1 MAATNGKPVPFMA
14 VPHLGTH
21 SIEVKRSSFDV
32 EVLKN
37 DNILGK
43 KISEARKTKKLS
55 QKDLAEQLRSYN
67 IKVSSGA
74 ISKWEKGDAQPNTY
88 QFLALCQIL
97 QIKDVLEFFTGKVP
111 EAADFSAE
119 LNQKGLNLLQLF
131 KDTLVASG
139 NYQPTSRR
147 GERTIPYTPKLVKVY
162 DIPAAAGPGSFLN
175 SEDYQEVEFDS
186 ANVPEATDFGIRVIG
201 NSMLPRYVPGQ
212 IVFVEQCQTLYDGE
226 IGVFI
231 YDGNAYIKQYLE
243 QMPDEDEMDYY
254 LTSEGV
260 VRPKVVLYSLNRD
273 CKQFDVHVSPKLG
286 AVIVGRVLN

>member
-1 MAATNGKPVPFMA
+1 MAATNSKPVHFMA
-14 VPHLGTH
+14 VPQLGTH
-21 SIEVKRSSFDV
+21 SLDSKHTSFDV
-32 EVLKN
+32 EALKN

-55 QKDLAEQLRSYN
+55 QKDLAEQLSSYN

-97 QIKDVLEFFTGKVP
+97 QIKNVLEFFTGRVP
-111 EAADFSAE
+111 EASDFSAE

-162 DIPAAAGPGSFLN
+162 DIPAAAGPGSFLD
-175 SEDYQEVEFDS
+175 SDDYQEVEFDS
-186 ANVPEATDFGIRVIG
+186 ANVPEATEFGIRVIG

-212 IVFVEQCQTLYDGE
+212 IVFVEQCQNLYDGE

-243 QMPDEDEMDYY
+243 QMPNEDEIEYY
-254 LTSEGV
+254 MTSEGV
-260 VRPKVVLYSLNRD
+260 VCPKVVLFSLNRD
-273 CKQFDVHVSPKLG
+273 CEQFDVHVSPEIG
-286 AVIVGRVLN
+286 AIIVGRVLN